1 MSKCLAQSRNSV
13 VARAGS
19 GFLPQGPALPMSLLD
34 KTGSLPQSPGFCFL
48 VSFPDSCFLYAVSNG
63 KFLLYRDIL
72 ESYVSKIDILIQ
84 GTISVMIRRTWR
96 KTGLPWWLMWLSI
109 CLPMQEILVPSLGC
123 EDPLEKGMAT
133 HSSIL
138 AWIIPWTE
146 EACGPPSMESQ
157 RAGHGWVTEH
167 KGKEGLLVSK
177 KKKSDCFHPENNHSI
192 FKQVVHLSSPSIIHA
207 FSFLRK

>member
-84 GTISVMIRRTWR
+84 GTVSVMIRRT
-96 KTGLPWWLMWLSI
+96 
-109 CLPMQEILVPSLGC
+109 
-123 EDPLEKGMAT
+123 
-133 HSSIL
+133 
-138 AWIIPWTE
+138 
-146 EACGPPSMESQ
+146 
-157 RAGHGWVTEH
+157 
-167 KGKEGLLVSK
+167 
-177 KKKSDCFHPENNHSI
+177 
-192 FKQVVHLSSPSIIHA
+192 
-207 FSFLRK
+207 